1 MKQHFAFTRTGFRLA
16 IIVLLIALSVDVNG
30 QKERIQTAFIYQ
42 MTQLIEWCP
51 DGKEGNFVI
60 GIIGDVP
67 DLYQEMIGLNNRR
80 VGTQQIE
87 VSPIRDISEISR
99 TNILIVPDEQFD
111 NINEIASHVSDFCTL
126 IISDRRGSATRGAGI
141 AMVYDERQSGI
152 LLDINQ
158 RYMRTNS
165 LTVNRRLLDLATNLY

>member
-1 MKQHFAFTRTGFRLA
+1 MKQQFKFKKTGFRLA
-16 IIVLLIALSVDVNG
+16 IIVFLIALYVDAYG

-51 DGKEGNFVI
+51 EGKEGNFVI
-60 GIIGDVP
+60 GIMGDVP
-67 DLYQEMIGLNNRR
+67 ELYQEMMGLNNRR

-87 VSPIRDISEISR
+87 VSAIQDVLEISR
-99 TNILIVPDEQFD
+99 TNILIVPDNQFD
-111 NINEIASHVSDFCTL
+111 NINEISSLASGFCTL

-152 LLDINQ
+152 VLDINQ